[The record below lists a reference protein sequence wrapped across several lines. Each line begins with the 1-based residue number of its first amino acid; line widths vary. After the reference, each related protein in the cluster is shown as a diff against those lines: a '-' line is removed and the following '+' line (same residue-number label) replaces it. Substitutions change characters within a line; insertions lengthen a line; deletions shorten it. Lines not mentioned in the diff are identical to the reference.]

1 MSVDVSLAV
10 AESESR
16 PINERS
22 DLTRL
27 QFLYW
32 VAQVMRPDAPFLNT
46 VVVFSIAG
54 AVDVDAFR
62 LAFQE
67 LIDESDALRT
77 TIVEMDGVPKRVVAE
92 SLPYALPL
100 IDFSQEDS
108 FQVAYDQW
116 VQDKSLALF
125 DLERCLFDSALVKLG
140 DDRFVWYFNQH
151 HVMADASSFFLAFR
165 YVAEAY
171 EAALAGRMDS
181 LGKRLPL
188 LRGDKPL
195 FQTYI
200 DHERTFR
207 DSPRF
212 EKSAQYWQRKL
223 LPGPELSRYSGKL
236 SSSKRSTNVTRVSV
250 DLGQHLSQQLREAAQ
265 QKGLFTI
272 NLDLSL
278 YNIFAALFFIQLQRL
293 THNQRLGVV
302 TPVHN
307 RSTEAFRETIGLF
320 MELCPL
326 QIEMDSA
333 DTFASVVKRVRK
345 ETRSTMPHY
354 QYGSSISLPND
365 TFDAMFNMHNVP
377 VLELD
382 GMPAEFVKLQPGHGS
397 ESVACHVYDY
407 EATGHFV
414 VHLDF
419 HDDLFSKGQRDETAV
434 SFLQIVN
441 QFLVDIE
448 QPIDPI
454 FGETAISPTAT
465 NGTAPQSATRPDYV
479 APQNDM
485 ETQMVRI
492 WEELLNVSPVG
503 VHDNFHDLGGSSWL
517 ATKLF
522 VRIQEVTGH
531 NLPLS
536 TLLEASTVAG
546 MVTVMRAMSDGKK
559 LWSPIVTLK
568 QGDAGKRPFFF
579 VPGAGGNLLRLDK
592 LVGYLNLDRP
602 IKAFQVPGLDGEQQQ
617 YTTIEA
623 MATHMVSVMQSVQ
636 PEGPY
641 LLGGYSWG
649 GMIAFAM
656 AQQLTQLGET
666 VEILSII
673 DTPAQHPRYGMIQNG
688 IQKVSKITGWGK
700 QKQERNFLFVRDYL
714 FRFEYFM
721 RNFNNY
727 SLRQKGGIL
736 LRKVKTAGK
745 KIVTRTKQPS
755 TSQTQPQ
762 SGQQDQSGDF
772 WSQFKLDPVRLRI
785 VRANDRAIRLYIP
798 APYSGAAYLFQSSK
812 GYRNPLNRSAWPQM
826 GWENVIQGGVTSQK
840 IPGDHLGMLDE
851 PNVQI
856 LAKGLQAVLEK
867 VN

>member
-10 AESESR
+10 AESKSR

-46 VVVFSIAG
+46 VVVFTVAG

-67 LIDESDALRT
+67 LIDQSDALRT
-77 TIVEMDGVPKRVVAE
+77 TIVEMDGVLKRIVAE
-92 SLPYALPL
+92 TLPYALPL
-100 IDFSQEDS
+100 IDFSQEDNP
-108 FQVAYDQW
+108 QVSYDEW
-116 VQDKSLALF
+116 VQEKSLALF
-125 DLERCLFDSALVKLG
+125 DFEACLFDSALLKLG
-140 DDRFVWYFNQH
+140 ADKFVWYFNQH
-151 HVMADASSFFLAFR
+151 HVMADASSFFLAYR

-171 EAALAGRMDS
+171 EAALAGRMDE
-181 LGKRLPL
+181 LGKR
-188 LRGDKPL
+188 PL

-200 DHERTFR
+200 DHERNFR
-207 DSPRF
+207 ESPRF

-236 SSSKRSTNVTRVSV
+236 SSSKRSTKVTRVSV
-250 DLGQHLSQQLREAAQ
+250 DLGQQLSQQLREAAQ

-293 THNQRLGVV
+293 TKNQRLGVV

-333 DTFASVVKRVRK
+333 DTFASVVKKVRK

-377 VLELD
+377 TLKLD
-382 GMPAEFVKLQPGHGS
+382 GMRTDFVKLQPGHGS

-407 EATGHFV
+407 EAEGNFI

-419 HDDLFSKGQRDETAV
+419 HDDLFSKKLRDETAV
-434 SFLQIVN
+434 SFLHTVN
-441 QFLVDIE
+441 QFLIDIE
-448 QPIDPI
+448 QPLVPV
-454 FGETAISPTAT
+454 FGETAVSPSAT
-465 NGTAPQSATRPDYV
+465 NGTAPPINQRPNYV

-485 ETQMVRI
+485 ENQMVRI
-492 WEELLNVSPVG
+492 WEELLNVSPIG

-568 QGDAGKRPFFF
+568 QGDEGKRPFFL

-617 YTTIEA
+617 YTSIDA
-623 MATHMVSVMQSVQ
+623 MATHMVGVMQSVQ
-636 PEGPY
+636 SEGPY

-673 DTPAQHPRYGMIQNG
+673 DTPAQHPRYGIIKNG
-688 IQKVSKITGWGK
+688 IQKLSKIAGWGK
-700 QKQERNFLFVRDYL
+700 QKQERNFLVVRDYL

-721 RNFNNY
+721 RNFGSY
-727 SLRQKGGIL
+727 SLREKVFIL
-736 LRKVKTAGK
+736 LRKVKTAGMK
-745 KIVTRTKQPS
+745 MVTAVSSSKANKTEPQPV
-755 TSQTQPQ
+755 
-762 SGQQDQSGDF
+762 QQNQNGDF
-772 WSQFKLDPVRLRI
+772 WSRFNLDPVRLRI
-785 VRANDRAIRLYIP
+785 VRTNDRAIRLYIL
-798 APYSGAAYLFQSSK
+798 APYSGATYLFQSSK

-851 PNVQI
+851 PNVRV
-856 LAKGLQAVLEK
+856 LAQGLQVVLEK